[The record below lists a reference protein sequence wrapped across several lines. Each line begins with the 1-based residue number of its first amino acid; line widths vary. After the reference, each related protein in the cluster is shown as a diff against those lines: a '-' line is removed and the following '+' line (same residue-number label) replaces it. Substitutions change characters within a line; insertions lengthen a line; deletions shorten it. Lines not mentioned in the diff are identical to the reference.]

1 MLLILTL
8 KISTLLSLS
17 VEKNVSAEKAR
28 RLVQE
33 NVFMRLITKLLFS
46 INFLPKWMK
55 VVTKVTSQ
63 IKFNSKD
70 IYKEF

>member
-8 KISTLLSLS
+8 KISTPLSLS

-33 NVFMRLITKLLFS
+33 NVFMRLVTKLLFS

>member
-8 KISTLLSLS
+8 KISTPLSLS

-33 NVFMRLITKLLFS
+33 NVFMRLVTKLLFS

-63 IKFNSKD
+63 IKFNSKN